1 MKWWKL
7 CEDGDSQG
15 HSRDSGRYSSQISG
29 YLADTLQTNLDIWE
43 IQLREVRISGKY
55 SAEISGYLADT
66 ACGGPDIW
74 EIIGEDIIVESD
86 GFRDI
91 SLFEKYSSNK
101 PN

>member
-7 CEDGDSQG
+7 CEDGDRQG
-15 HSRDSGRYSSQISG
+15 HSRDPGRYSSQISG

-43 IQLREVRISGKY
+43 IQLQEVRISGKY

-74 EIIGEDIIVESD
+74 EIIGESD